1 MEIVKGLL
9 IIYGIS
15 INVIGIQMMK
25 RDKYLA
31 VYKKRRTREATL
43 WKAAFAGGALG
54 MTIGMKMYRHKTK
67 HAAFKWGLPTLAV
80 IELIVYSI
88 VTMLLG

>member
-9 IIYGIS
+9 TIYGIS

-31 VYKKRRTREATL
+31 VYKKRRTRESTL
-43 WKAAFAGGALG
+43 WKAAFAGGAFG
-54 MTIGMKMYRHKTK
+54 MTLGMKMYRHKTK
-67 HAAFKWGLPTLAV
+67 HTAFKWGLPTLAA
-80 IELIVYSI
+80 IELIGYGI
-88 VTMLLG
+88 IMMLLG

>member
-9 IIYGIS
+9 TIYGMF
-15 INVIGIQMMK
+15 INVIAIQMMK

-31 VYKKRRTREATL
+31 VYRKRRTREATL

-54 MTIGMKMYRHKTK
+54 MTFGMKMYRHKTK
-67 HAAFKWGLPTLAV
+67 HAAFKWGLPILAA
-80 IELIVYSI
+80 IELIGYSLI
-88 VTMLLG
+88 MLLLG